1 MANKCYVCGS
11 SDLRA
16 DRALAG
22 RLVCTSCG
30 NPYGI
35 KKVGRN
41 KVNKFNLISLNKK
54 YLFFISI
61 LIFAFIIVVI

>member
-1 MANKCYVCGS
+1 M
-11 SDLRA
+11 RA